1 MDRMGRRIFI
11 WGLALLPLGA
21 SAQLA
26 QLSIVSQADGSPLP
40 GATVQ
45 ANAAGVAADG
55 DGTVR
60 LTPQM
65 MGPATVRALG
75 HEPLTINLDTIQHP
89 AVLSLQVATYALQP
103 AVVTGQIHAASA
115 PNAVQ
120 SVRVIDRVE
129 IDRIGALTLRDVLQT
144 SSGLVLSQDASTGA
158 QVSMLGLS
166 GSHVQVLVDGVPVI
180 GRLDGQIDFDQL
192 PLDRVERVEIVE
204 GPMSVEFGSEAIAG
218 IINLITTGAT
228 SIRRLSMSTESVG
241 RHQASAAWSEPV
253 GEQWSLHGRAGRMY
267 FGGFTPDDSAGRV
280 QLWKPKELLSSELR
294 LTRGRLSISAEGVQ
308 ERLWND
314 GPINQMTESRPIG
327 DSLLGIYEVPYAQ
340 DALFTTRRSV
350 IRTDA
355 RGEHAEG
362 FVSWSRYGRSRTTQW
377 VNLTDLEA
385 VPLTEDG
392 LQDTAVFHT
401 FQSRASLKKGN
412 ERINGQVGYD
422 VKWETASGARIAQGR
437 QTMGDFA
444 GWGMMEWR
452 PAEDWVVR
460 PGVRWGLNT
469 AYGAPLVPS
478 LHLKFRKFRASY
490 ARGFRAPELK
500 ELHFVFVDSNHN
512 IVGSEDLQA
521 ETSHALQASYQ
532 GSMLTDR
539 SLWQPMIKVF
549 RNDVANMIDLALTDN
564 ENQLYEYTN
573 LGRVLASGFT
583 AGLKVSSE
591 RWTCAAEATAVRRDW
606 RNGGEWQRNE
616 NWRLTASGDFRAAE
630 GATFSLQASHNH
642 REAVTMAGA
651 DGELAWAEMS
661 PMTILSIYANWDLP
675 QRTITVRA
683 GLENLT
689 GVTNRTISGLTS
701 TGTHSSGGSSAP
713 AATGRNL
720 KLMMTW
726 NFD

>member
-1 MDRMGRRIFI
+1 MGRRIFI
-11 WGLALLPLGA
+11 WVLALLPLGA
-21 SAQLA
+21 SAQL
-26 QLSIVSQADGSPLP
+26 LIVSRADGSPLP
-40 GATVQ
+40 GATVL
-45 ANAAGVAADG
+45 AGAIGGAADG
-55 DGTVR
+55 EGRVQ
-60 LTPQM
+60 LNPQM
-65 MGPATVRALG
+65 AGPATVRALG
-75 HEPLTINLDTIQHP
+75 YEPLEVDLDTMQQP
-89 AVLSLQVATYALQP
+89 AVVSLEVATYALQP

-115 PNAVQ
+115 PHAVQ

-158 QVSMLGLS
+158 QVTMLGLS

-218 IINLITTGAT
+218 TINLITSGAT
-228 SIRRLSMSTESVG
+228 ATRRLSLSTESVG

-253 GEQWSLHGRAGRMY
+253 GEQWRVHGRAGRMF
-267 FGGFTPDDSAGRV
+267 FGGYTPGDSAGRV
-280 QLWKPKELLSSELR
+280 QLWKPKELVSSELR
-294 LTRGRLSISAEGVQ
+294 LTRGRFSLSADGVQ

-314 GPINQMTESRPIG
+314 GAITEITESRPIG
-327 DSLLGIYEVPYAQ
+327 DSLLGIYEIPYAQ

-350 IRTDA
+350 IRADG
-355 RGEHAEG
+355 RGEGSEG
-362 FVSWSRYGRSRTTQW
+362 FVSWSRYRRSRATEW
-377 VNLTDLEA
+377 VNLTDLSA

-392 LQDTAVFHT
+392 LQDTAVFHA
-401 FQSRASLKKGN
+401 FQSRASIKRGS
-412 ERINGQVGYD
+412 ERLNGQVGYD
-422 VKWETASGARIAQGR
+422 VKWETATGARIAEGR
-437 QTMGDFA
+437 QTLGDFA
-444 GWGMMEWR
+444 GWGAFEWR

-460 PGVRWGLNT
+460 PGVRWGFNT

-478 LHLKFRKFRASY
+478 LHVKFRKFRASY

-500 ELHFVFVDSNHN
+500 ELYFVFVDSNHN
-512 IVGSEDLQA
+512 IVGSEDLKA

-532 GSMLTDR
+532 GSKLTDR
-539 SLWQPMIKVF
+539 SLWQPEIKVF

-564 ENQLYEYTN
+564 ENQLYEYAN
-573 LGRVLASGFT
+573 LGRVLATGFT
-583 AGLKVSSE
+583 TGLKVSSE
-591 RWTCAAEATAVRRDW
+591 RWSASAEATAVRRDW
-606 RNGGEWQRNE
+606 QNGGEWQRNE
-616 NWRLTASGDFRAAE
+616 NWRLTASADFRVAE

-661 PMTILSIYANWDLP
+661 PITLLSLYANWDLP
-675 QRTITVRA
+675 QRPLTLRA

-689 GVTNRTISGLTS
+689 GVTNRTISGMTS

>member
-1 MDRMGRRIFI
+1 MGRRIFI
-11 WGLALLPLGA
+11 WSLALLPFSA
-21 SAQLA
+21 SAQLT
-26 QLSIVSQADGSPLP
+26 IVTEADGSTLP

-45 ANAAGVAADG
+45 AGVFGVAADG
-55 DGTVR
+55 DGQVFLNTELGGV
-60 LTPQM
+60 
-65 MGPATVRALG
+65 ATIRALG
-75 HEPLTINLDTIQHP
+75 HEPLEVNLDTLKQP
-89 AVLSLQVATYALQP
+89 AVLSLEVATYALQP
-103 AVVTGQIHAASA
+103 AVVTGQIHAATA
-115 PNAVQ
+115 PHTVQ
-120 SVRVIDRVE
+120 AIRVIDRVE
-129 IDRIGALTLRDVLQT
+129 IDRIGALTLRDLLQT

-158 QVSMLGLS
+158 QVTMLGLS
-166 GSHVQVLVDGVPVI
+166 GSHVQVLIDGVPVI

-218 IINLITTGAT
+218 TINLITTGST
-228 SIRRLSMSTESVG
+228 STRRLSLSTESVG
-241 RHQASAAWSEPV
+241 RHQASGAWSEPV
-253 GEQWSLHGRAGRMY
+253 GEQWTVQGRAGRMF
-267 FGGFTPDDSAGRV
+267 FGGFTPGDSAGRV
-280 QLWKPKELLSSELR
+280 QLWKPKELVSSEIR
-294 LTRGRLSISAEGVQ
+294 LTRGRFSISADGVQ

-314 GPINQMTESRPIG
+314 GPVSRMTESRPLS

-350 IRTDA
+350 LRTDG
-355 RGEHAEG
+355 RGEAWEG
-362 FVSWSRYGRSRTTQW
+362 FASWSRYFRSRTTQW
-377 VNLTDLEA
+377 VNLADLSA
-385 VPLTEDG
+385 VPMTEGG
-392 LQDTAVFHT
+392 LQDTAVFHA
-401 FQSRASLKKGN
+401 FQSRASIKKGG
-412 ERINGQVGYD
+412 ERFNGQVGYD
-422 VKWETASGARIAQGR
+422 VKWETATGARIAEGS

-444 GWGMMEWR
+444 GWGTFEWR
-452 PAEDWVVR
+452 PANDWLVR

-478 LHLKFRKFRASY
+478 LHVKFRKFRASY

-532 GSMLTDR
+532 GSKLTDR

-564 ENQLYEYTN
+564 ENQLYEYAN
-573 LGRVLASGFT
+573 LGRVLATGFT
-583 AGLKVSSE
+583 TGLKVSSE
-591 RWTCAAEATAVRRDW
+591 RWSCAVEATAVRRDW
-606 RNGGEWQRNE
+606 WNGEQWQRNE
-616 NWRLTASGDFRAAE
+616 NWRMTASADFRAAE
-630 GATFSLQASHNH
+630 GATFSMQASHNH

-661 PMTILSIYANWDLP
+661 PITLLSLYANWDLP
-675 QRTITVRA
+675 QRPIILRA
-683 GLENLT
+683 GIENLT
-689 GVTNRTISGLTS
+689 GVTNRTIAGLTS
-701 TGTHSSGGSSAP
+701 TGTHSSGGNSAP